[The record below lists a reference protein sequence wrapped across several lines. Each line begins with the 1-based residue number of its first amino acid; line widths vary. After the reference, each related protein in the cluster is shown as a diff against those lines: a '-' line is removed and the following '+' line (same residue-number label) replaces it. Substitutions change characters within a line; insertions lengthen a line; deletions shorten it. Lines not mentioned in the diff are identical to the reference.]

1 MQMSTITR
9 RGLLTGSAAV
19 ALSAT
24 ALSACGSSSGSSSDP
39 LTIMADATPH
49 SDILKKAVEL
59 GLLGDYK
66 LDIKSISGDIDVN
79 QLTESG
85 DVKANYFQHVP
96 YLQSWQK
103 EKGVS
108 DLTAVARVHV
118 EPLGL
123 YSKKVKSLSA
133 IPSGATIAIPSDP
146 SNQARALFL
155 LQQGKLLALN
165 VKSTDKNLDYSQITQ
180 KNITA
185 NPHGLKFLT
194 IDRPQLAATL
204 DDAKVNLSVINGNYA
219 LEAGLTPKSDAL
231 VLESAVDNPY
241 TNVIV
246 VKSDLKDDP
255 RVKKLAEAVQ
265 SKQIQ
270 DWITSN
276 FKGSVL
282 PAQNS

>member
-1 MQMSTITR
+1 MNNISR
-9 RGLLTGSAAV
+9 RSLLTSIGAV
-19 ALSAT
+19 AVST
-24 ALSACGSSSGSSSDP
+24 TVLSACGSSSSGSDSSRP
-39 LTIMADATPH
+39 LVVMADATPH
-49 SDILKKAVEL
+49 TDILKKVQEL
-59 GLLGDYK
+59 GLLGEVK
-66 LDIKSISGDIDVN
+66 IEIKGITGDIDVN

-85 DVKANYFQHVP
+85 DIAANFFQHQP
-96 YLQSWQK
+96 YLDSWSK

-108 DLTAVARVHV
+108 DLVAVAKVHV

-123 YSKKVKSLSA
+123 YSRKVKSLDA
-133 IPSGATIAIPSDP
+133 VPSGATIAIPSDP

-155 LQQGKLLALN
+155 LQQAKLLTLD
-165 VKSTDKNLDYSQITQ
+165 VKATDKNLDYSQITQ

-204 DDAKVNLSVINGNYA
+204 DNAKVNLSVINGNYA
-219 LEAGLTPKSDAL
+219 LEAGLSPKNDSLA
-231 VLESAVDNPY
+231 LESAIDNPY
-241 TNVIV
+241 TNVLV
-246 VKSDLKDDP
+246 VKGTLKDDP
-255 RVKKLAEAVQ
+255 RVKKLAEALQ

-270 DWITSN
+270 DWITEN